1 MRKPDS
7 RLFGLVSRGV
17 RGRVSVRVRLL
28 AIVLISSVTLLAI
41 GVGASS
47 YMVRSGRDAR
57 NWAELASS
65 TTTPAVA
72 IVQTFGEERRLS
84 MLQLAGDPA
93 ATAQLPEARQRSDAA
108 LAALN
113 AKGDEAQKMN
123 PDGSGADIA
132 AYGQLLAQLP
142 KVRAGIDSG
151 QAPPDQV
158 FGLFSTFVAAI
169 VDASMLAARVAP
181 DAGIAVQ
188 LGYAVEPL
196 RAGEALSKAVAIGE
210 LALVTDNL
218 TAEQRRQFTD
228 YMGEYRGQVRY
239 AQSVLH
245 GERGDELQNIVS
257 GPAWAEVDRMADAIV
272 ARTEAAGDESR
283 SATTGSRRTDTRPPL
298 PSTMQ
303 AWQDSANKVGS
314 GLLKVWED
322 KSRDAHAQARARG
335 DRTAIGSLFGGG
347 AVLLVSILAFLAAL
361 LLANRFIGRMRRLRR
376 DTLELADERLPD
388 IMRRVSAGEAVDT
401 PTEVSRLDFGSDEL
415 GQVAQAFNRAQVVA
429 VSAAVAESNTRAGI
443 NTVFLDIAHRSQ
455 ALVHRQLALLDQAE
469 RREENADQLELLFQ
483 LDHLATRA
491 RRNAENL
498 IILGGKQPGRRWRQ
512 PVPLVEVVRGAV
524 AESLDYTR
532 IRIGRIPK
540 VRVNGTAVADLIHL
554 LAELMDNATSYSPPQ
569 AGVEVSASVVGRG
582 VAVEV
587 VDQGLGMTAD
597 DLDRRNEML
606 THPPE
611 FSVAAMSSDNRLG
624 LFVVAKLANRH
635 GISVKLRESAYGGV
649 RAVVLVGSPVLETS
663 DPAVADFDDSGPATG
678 EFAVIGPAPVAQRG
692 RAEADARPELPTRR
706 PELPTRRPEVSTHRP
721 EVPKRRPV
729 AESDAVRDEA
739 KPTVAEDVPSSAS
752 EEADAASRRSAW
764 FTSPSDRESQP
775 GAGVFGAP
783 VTAPGSTDPVP
794 SAGPAP
800 RTGGG
805 RPPLPRRVRS
815 SAPTDT
821 PAAGTNSVRQRSAD
835 QARNLISAVERGTR
849 QGRRAPAESGAPT
862 PRSDTDEGSDGYF
875 QSK

>member
-1 MRKPDS
+1 
-7 RLFGLVSRGV
+7 
-17 RGRVSVRVRLL
+17 
-28 AIVLISSVTLLAI
+28 
-41 GVGASS
+41 
-47 YMVRSGRDAR
+47 
-57 NWAELASS
+57 
-65 TTTPAVA
+65 
-72 IVQTFGEERRLS
+72 
-84 MLQLAGDPA
+84 
-93 ATAQLPEARQRSDAA
+93 
-108 LAALN
+108 
-113 AKGDEAQKMN
+113 
-123 PDGSGADIA
+123 
-132 AYGQLLAQLP
+132 
-142 KVRAGIDSG
+142 
-151 QAPPDQV
+151 
-158 FGLFSTFVAAI
+158 
-169 VDASMLAARVAP
+169 MLAARVAP

-188 LGYAVEPL
+188 LGYAVQPL
-196 RAGEALSKAVAIGE
+196 RAQEALSQAVALGE

-218 TAEQRRQFTD
+218 TPAQRTQFTD
-228 YMGEYRGQVRY
+228 SVGEFRGQVRY
-239 AQSVLH
+239 TQSVL
-245 GERGDELQNIVS
+245 RGGVRADQLQAIVS
-257 GPAWAEVDRMADAIV
+257 SPAWAQVNRMADAIA
-272 ARTEAAGDESR
+272 ARSYESAAGIESGR
-283 SATTGSRRTDTRPPL
+283 STSASGSRQTETDTRPPL

-303 AWQDSANKVGS
+303 AWQDSASQVGS
-314 GLLKVWED
+314 GLLKLWED

-347 AVLLVSILAFLAAL
+347 AVLLISILASLAAL

-415 GQVAQAFNRAQVVA
+415 GQVAEAFNRAQVVA
-429 VSAAVAESNTRAGI
+429 VSAAVTEANTRAGI

-532 IRIGRIPK
+532 IRIGRIPR
-540 VRVNGTAVADLIHL
+540 VRVNGTGVADLIHL

-569 AGVEVSASVVGRG
+569 ARVEVSASVVGRG

-587 VDQGLGMTAD
+587 VDQGLGMAAD

-635 GISVKLRESAYGGV
+635 GISVKLRESVYGGV
-649 RAVVLVGSPVLETS
+649 RAVVLVGSPVLETD

-678 EFAVIGPAPVAQRG
+678 EFAAIGPASIALRG
-692 RAEADARPELPTRR
+692 RGEPAALPALPTRR
-706 PELPTRRPEVSTHRP
+706 KTTESPDPIPDESKPA
-721 EVPKRRPV
+721 V
-729 AESDAVRDEA
+729 AEG
-739 KPTVAEDVPSSAS
+739 PAS
-752 EEADAASRRSAW
+752 HRSAW
-764 FTSPSDRESQP
+764 FTSTSDREAGP
-775 GAGVFGAP
+775 GTGVFGAP
-783 VTAPGSTDPVP
+783 VTAHGPVASRGAEPSPGPV
-794 SAGPAP
+794 ARTGPAP

-805 RPPLPRRVRS
+805 RPPLPRRVRAA
-815 SAPTDT
+815 APTDT
-821 PAAGTNSVRQRSAD
+821 PAAGTNSVRQRTAD

-862 PRSDTDEGSDGYF
+862 TRSDTHEGDNGYF

>member
-1 MRKPDS
+1 M
-7 RLFGLVSRGV
+7 
-17 RGRVSVRVRLL
+17 
-28 AIVLISSVTLLAI
+28 LISSVTLLAL
-41 GVGASS
+41 GVGAAS
-47 YMVRSGRDAR
+47 YLVRSGQDTRD
-57 NWAELASS
+57 WADLASS
-65 TTTPAVA
+65 TTSPAIAV
-72 IVQTFGEERRLS
+72 VQSFEEERRLS
-84 MLQLAGDPA
+84 LLHLAGDPTA
-93 ATAQLPEARQRSDAA
+93 AALLAPARDESDAA
-108 LAALN
+108 LARLL
-113 AKGDEAQKMN
+113 AKADAARKMN
-123 PDGSGADIA
+123 PDGSASDIA
-132 AYGQLLAQLP
+132 AFDQLYAKLP
-142 KVRAGIDSG
+142 ELRRGVDSR

-158 FGLFSTFVAAI
+158 FGVFTKVVEVVSG
-169 VDASMLAARVAP
+169 ASMIAARVAP
-181 DAGIAVQ
+181 DADIAVR

-196 RAGEALSKAVAIGE
+196 RAAEALSKVVTFGE
-210 LALVTDNL
+210 LSLVTNGL
-218 TAEQRRQFTD
+218 TAEQWSRFTGAL
-228 YMGEYRGQVRY
+228 GEFRGQISY
-239 AQSVLH
+239 SQSVLT
-245 GERGDELQNIVS
+245 GVRKEQLDAIIDEPS
-257 GPAWAEVDRMADAIV
+257 WGPVNSMADAIAV
-272 ARTEAAGDESR
+272 RGPLTTSPDSESSTRGTESTRTGNVRMDSTP
-283 SATTGSRRTDTRPPL
+283 SL
-298 PSTMQ
+298 PMTMS
-303 AWQDSANKVGS
+303 AWQEGATRLGTQ
-314 GLLKVWED
+314 LLRLWED
-322 KSRDAHAQARARG
+322 QSRDAQVAARADG
-335 DRTAIGSLFGGG
+335 DRTTAGSLFGGG
-347 AVLLVSILAFLAAL
+347 VVLLLSFGAFLAAL
-361 LLANRFIGRMRRLRR
+361 VLANRFIGRMRRLRN
-376 DTLELADERLPD
+376 DTLELADTRLPD

-415 GQVAQAFNRAQVVA
+415 GQVAHAFNRAQVVA

-469 RREENADQLELLFQ
+469 RHEENADQLELLFQ

-540 VRVNGTAVADLIHL
+540 VRVNGTAVADMIHL

-587 VDQGLGMTAD
+587 VDQGLGMAAA

-635 GISVKLRESAYGGV
+635 GISVKLRESVHGGL
-649 RAVVLVGSPVLETS
+649 RAVVLVGVPVLETA

-678 EFAVIGPAPVAQRG
+678 EFAVIGPAPIASRG
-692 RAEADARPELPTRR
+692 RAETDLRPELPTRTPKISR
-706 PELPTRRPEVSTHRP
+706 SPEVTGP
-721 EVPKRRPV
+721 PKTT
-729 AESDAVRDEA
+729 SNGA
-739 KPTVAEDVPSSAS
+739 KPAVP
-752 EEADAASRRSAW
+752 ENADPDEGSPRSAW
-764 FTSPSDRESQP
+764 FTSASEHHTPSAP
-775 GAGVFGAP
+775 GIFGTP
-783 VTAPGSTDPVP
+783 VTAAS
-794 SAGPAP
+794 PAPP

-805 RPPLPRRVRS
+805 RPPLPKRIRS
-815 SAPTDT
+815 SAATDA
-821 PAAGTNSVRQRSAD
+821 PAAGTNTVRQRTAD

-862 PRSDTDEGSDGYF
+862 TRSDTHEGDDGYF